1 VIGACADI
9 RPLLGGYVL
18 GALEPDEAAAVRAHL
33 AECPLCA
40 TEHDALAGLPELL
53 DLSSRVEHDAEPLPP
68 GVEERLLDAVA
79 REDRGG
85 RRRRPGWLRPR
96 VLLPAGAAAVAVAAA
111 FAWVVVLG
119 GGSGDQPPASPSYDL
134 ALHGARGAPH
144 ARARAS
150 LEPKP
155 QGTELHLWVR
165 DLPRDPAAVYEV
177 HCDGRD
183 WSASAGTFRVDRT
196 GRGYAALTTAARVGE
211 YDRVRVVRRMP
222 AEDGGAGGPR
232 TIPVLMGDLAG

>member
-1 VIGACADI
+1 
-9 RPLLGGYVL
+9 
-18 GALEPDEAAAVRAHL
+18 VRAHL

-40 TEHDALAGLPELL
+40 TEHDGLAGLPELL

-68 GVEERLLDAVA
+68 GVEERLLDVVA
-79 REDRGG
+79 REHRGG

-96 VLLPAGAAAVAVAAA
+96 VLLPASAAAVAVAAA

-119 GGSGDQPPASPSYDL
+119 GDGDPPPATPSYDL

-144 ARARAS
+144 ARARAA

-165 DLPRDPAAVYEV
+165 DLPPDPGAVYEV

-211 YDRVRVVRRMP
+211 YDRIRVVRRMP
-222 AEDGGAGGPR
+222 AEDGRAGGTR
-232 TIPVLMGDLAG
+232 VTPVLMGDLAG